1 MTTPICSLR
10 RLRRRRRAR
19 LVITTAATFT
29 LAVVGK
35 QLLKSE
41 TAPSTSSTSSTG
53 RLDRKSRFLSVALP
67 DGKCKVTWPEL
78 SEAAIEQTF
87 AASFPGSGARMTRQL
102 VEAITGIVAGSD
114 RTYAKGEQR
123 KITIKTHYPHRAG
136 KELDLYGA
144 ESDGIDRGLLLLR
157 NPRDAFQSFHNFKFE
172 KENGLPNHSRRA
184 PVEEWLKWRTDNVFD
199 RQLLYWEEFVIFWMD
214 KLSADKRLIV
224 AYEDL
229 VDPATGPQ
237 AALKLRDFLDEV
249 DGVESIERGAVAC
262 LWEKLVNYKE
272 TGTAEIAANGNVG
285 GKREGPEGYSKAY
298 TRRQLNEFMAVM
310 EKLMRTYASD
320 ETLVRILQRYL
331 NDLRN
336 TQPEIE
342 VEVQTEV
349 AADAQNGQAIT
360 DNDQATP
367 NIQNMEMDTSGTT
380 VAMT

>member
-1 MTTPICSLR
+1 M
-10 RLRRRRRAR
+10 
-19 LVITTAATFT
+19 
-29 LAVVGK
+29 
-35 QLLKSE
+35 KSE
-41 TAPSTSSTSSTG
+41 TAPSTSSASSK
-53 RLDRKSRFLSVALP
+53 LDGKYRFMSVALP
-67 DGKCKVTWPEL
+67 EGKCRVTWPEL
-78 SEAAIEQTF
+78 SEAEIEQTF

-136 KELDLYGA
+136 KELDLSGA

-172 KENGLPNHSRRA
+172 KENGLPNHSQRA
-184 PVEEWLKWRTDNVFD
+184 PVEEWLKWRTDRVFD

-237 AALKLRDFLDEV
+237 VALKLRDFLDEV
-249 DGVESIERGAVAC
+249 DGVESIERSAVAC
-262 LWEKLVNYKE
+262 LWQKLVNYKE
-272 TGTAEIAANGNVG
+272 DGTAEIAANGDVG

-342 VEVQTEV
+342 VEVQSE
-349 AADAQNGQAIT
+349 APADAQNGQAIT

-367 NIQNMEMDTSGTT
+367 NISNMGIDASDT
-380 VAMT
+380 VAMA

>member
-1 MTTPICSLR
+1 M
-10 RLRRRRRAR
+10 
-19 LVITTAATFT
+19 
-29 LAVVGK
+29 
-35 QLLKSE
+35 
-41 TAPSTSSTSSTG
+41 
-53 RLDRKSRFLSVALP
+53 SVALP
-67 DGKCKVTWPEL
+67 EGKCRVTWPEL
-78 SEAAIEQTF
+78 SEAQIEQTF

-136 KELDLYGA
+136 KELDLSGA
-144 ESDGIDRGLLLLR
+144 KSDGIDRGLLLLR

-172 KENGLPNHSRRA
+172 KENGLPNHSQRA
-184 PVEEWLKWRTDNVFD
+184 PVEEWLKWRTDRVFD

-214 KLSADKRLIV
+214 TLSAEKRLIV

-237 AALKLRDFLDEV
+237 VALKLRDFLDEV
-249 DGVESIERGAVAC
+249 DGVESIERSAVAC
-262 LWEKLVNYKE
+262 LWQKLVNYKDRT
-272 TGTAEIAANGNVG
+272 TGTAEIATNGDVG
-285 GKREGPEGYSKAY
+285 GKREGPEGYSKTY

-320 ETLVRILQRYL
+320 ETLVSILQRYL

-336 TQPEIE
+336 TQPE
-342 VEVQTEV
+342 VEVVPQTEV

-360 DNDQATP
+360 DNADYVQATP
-367 NIQNMEMDTSGTT
+367 SNIENMEMDTSDT
-380 VAMT
+380 VAVA